1 MLANTNYYIPH
12 ACGIDALYYFAKSG
26 AGYNSFFTKLIEELE
41 DKKREFEILGIS
53 YQDNDIIVKINDID
67 IKYSGA
73 GRDGFHWFNHDY
85 FRVGFKDTEKAQ
97 NIHNIRVQLNSI
109 GIYTLGIVSL
119 VDYVNNEFLKGIL
132 SIEKYF
138 PVTRIDVN
146 MFIQHDFKYL
156 RKEMILSKKK
166 NHSANISERSSAYEL
181 ETYYV
186 GKKPF
191 LLRIYNKLRE
201 LENASDIKRE
211 IMLNHFGVN
220 DMDITQPIFN
230 VEFELHREFLTQYG
244 IDTIEQALKSSKRLF
259 ELGCD
264 LIKVLD
270 VSELSEKQI
279 YSSNRKRAPLNPV
292 WEYITNNYDNREFLQ
307 IETPLEKIEKYS
319 YRYSLEDAHK
329 PIKRQIS
336 RLLLHDN
343 HPTLLYF
350 YELLQSAKEE
360 FEHKQQLKLIR
371 GKEQPVQIVHETI
384 KPKSS
389 IVDDLKTYSDQGLQE
404 LNNKLNKDIAS
415 LYEHDED
422 YKAMC
427 DFQSEV
433 EFELSRRGL
442 VEFPF

>member
-1 MLANTNYYIPH
+1 MSNTKIDYIPH
-12 ACGIDALYYFAKSG
+12 ASGIDTIYYFVQSG
-26 AGYNSFFTKLIEELE
+26 AGYNSFYLDLIDQIE

-73 GRDGFHWFNHDY
+73 GRDGFHWFNHEF

-97 NIHNIRVQLNSI
+97 NIHNIRVQLNAI
-109 GIYTLGIVSL
+109 GIYTLGITSL
-119 VDYVNNEFLKGIL
+119 IEYVNKEFLKGIV
-132 SIEKYF
+132 SVEKYF
-138 PVTRIDVN
+138 PITRIDVN
-146 MFIQHDFKYL
+146 MFIQHNFRYL
-156 RKEMILSKKK
+156 KKEMILSKKK
-166 NHSANISERSSAYEL
+166 NHSANISERSNAYEL

-191 LLRIYNKLRE
+191 LLRIYNKLSE
-201 LENASDIKRE
+201 LESASDIKRE
-211 IMLNHFGVN
+211 IMLNHFGIN
-220 DMDITQPIFN
+220 NMDITQPIFN

-244 IDTIEQALKSSKRLF
+244 IDTLDQALKSSKRLF

-279 YSSNRKRAPLNPV
+279 NSSNRKRAPLNPV
-292 WEYITNNYDNREFLQ
+292 WEYITNNYDNSEFMQ
-307 IETPLEKIEKYS
+307 ITTPLEKIEKYS
-319 YRYSLEDAHK
+319 YRYSLEDARK

-350 YELLQSAKEE
+350 LELLQSAKEE
-360 FEHKQQLKLIR
+360 FENKQQLKLLKT
-371 GKEQPVQIVHETI
+371 KEQQVQIVHETI
-384 KPKSS
+384 KTKSS

-404 LNNKLNKDIAS
+404 LEIRISKEMAS
-415 LYEHDED
+415 MYPHEEGFNELEIFWNQIYDELT
-422 YKAMC
+422 K
-427 DFQSEV
+427 
-433 EFELSRRGL
+433 RGFD
-442 VEFPF
+442 VFPF